1 MGTTFRKGVIWYFA
15 ALATLGFI
23 LGLAAWTHPARA
35 EDYSLPRYMSPHTW
49 AIDNTFNC
57 SRPSKVY
64 RIQLHAHDDTV
75 IWRDALGSTDV
86 EKIDTSAVTSSV
98 MFSTYTIQSIHLGE
112 GEKFGTTWF
121 YVNVNGEMIRVDKN
135 GRFAHYIVRCN

>member
-1 MGTTFRKGVIWYFA
+1 MENNMFRKLVFWSVVAVFVFVAPVA
-15 ALATLGFI
+15 A
-23 LGLAAWTHPARA
+23 HA
-35 EDYSLPRYMSPHTW
+35 EDYSLPRYMSKHTW

-57 SRPSKVY
+57 RTPNKVY
-64 RIQLHAHDDTV
+64 RIQLDADHDTV

-86 EKIDTSAVTSSV
+86 EQINISAVTSMV
-98 MFSTYTIQSIHLGE
+98 MFSTSTVQSIHRGE
-112 GEKFGTTWF
+112 GEKFETTWF